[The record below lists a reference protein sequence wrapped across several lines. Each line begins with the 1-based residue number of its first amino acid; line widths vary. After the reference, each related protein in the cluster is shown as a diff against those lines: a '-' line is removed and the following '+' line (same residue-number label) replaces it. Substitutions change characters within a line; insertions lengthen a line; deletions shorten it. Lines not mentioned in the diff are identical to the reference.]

1 MPFESLRVKQ
11 LTLFLIQSLN
21 SFPRQSQ
28 MSSMNSVYQNDRFF
42 YHLFIVLSFIFQCCK
57 EGGPVYG

>member
-1 MPFESLRVKQ
+1 MLFESLHVKQ

-28 MSSMNSVYQNDRFF
+28 MSPMNSVYQNDRFF
-42 YHLFIVLSFIFQCCK
+42 LPFIHSFIFHFS
-57 EGGPVYG
+57 VL

>member
-1 MPFESLRVKQ
+1 VPFESLCVKQ

-28 MSSMNSVYQNDRFF
+28 MSSMNGVYQNGSFLP
-42 YHLFIVLSFIFQCCK
+42 LFIVLSFIFQCCK